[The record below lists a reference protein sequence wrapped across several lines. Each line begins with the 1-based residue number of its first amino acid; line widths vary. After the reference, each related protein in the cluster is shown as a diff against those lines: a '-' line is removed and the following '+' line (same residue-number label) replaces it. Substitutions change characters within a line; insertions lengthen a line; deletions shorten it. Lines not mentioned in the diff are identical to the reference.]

1 MRGLAEVSLPC
12 AHRLG
17 PLFQTVLNDRACSCA
32 QPLALCVAGTWTR
45 QPACKATQQAWA
57 GLLCTPQKLL
67 PTLLLLLLLHRNGGR
82 LIAAHQAVPL
92 TSRGG
97 PQGPAPHSP
106 GAWVWVGFFRRG
118 ALPSVCVCSRAC
130 ACLYVRMPLVCVSCC
145 PSPCQGAPVSVH
157 SILPHCGGPAQ
168 PMPPAEKHSN
178 AKGQEYTCTSVCRP
192 MPAHAHRRRMS
203 CWGWLTVLL
212 CWG

>member
-118 ALPSVCVCSRAC
+118 ALPSVCVCVPVRVHVCMCACPLFVCPAARVHARVLPCPCTASCLIVEDRHSPCLQPRSTAMQRVKSTHAQAC
-130 ACLYVRMPLVCVSCC
+130 AGPC
-145 PSPCQGAPVSVH
+145 PHMHTGVECRA
-157 SILPHCGGPAQ
+157 GG
-168 PMPPAEKHSN
+168 
-178 AKGQEYTCTSVCRP
+178 G
-192 MPAHAHRRRMS
+192 
-203 CWGWLTVLL
+203 
-212 CWG
+212 

>member
-118 ALPSVCVCSRAC
+118 ALPSVCVCVFPCVCMFVCAHAPCLCVLLPESMPGCSR
-130 ACLYVRMPLVCVSCC
+130 VRAQHPASLWRTGTAHASSREAQQCKGSR
-145 PSPCQGAPVSVH
+145 VH
-157 SILPHCGGPAQ
+157 MHKRVQAH
-168 PMPPAEKHSN
+168 AR
-178 AKGQEYTCTSVCRP
+178 TCTQ
-192 MPAHAHRRRMS
+192 A
-203 CWGWLTVLL
+203 
-212 CWG
+212 